1 MANNVPEDLKYTR
14 DHEWVRQSD
23 AVVVVGLTDYA
34 QRQLGD
40 IVFVELPKVGAR
52 FEAGEEFG
60 TVESV
65 KAVSTVYAPATGQV
79 IEVNEELN
87 VDPENINTDPYGD
100 GWFIKIRVADAKQTT
115 GLLTAAEYTAYV
127 QEETDG

>member
-1 MANNVPEDLKYTR
+1 MANNVPKDLKYTR
-14 DHEWVRQSD
+14 EHEWVRQSD

-40 IVFVELPKVGAR
+40 IVFVEPPKVGQR
-52 FEAGEEFG
+52 LEVDGPFG

-65 KAVSTVYAPATGQV
+65 KAVSEVYAPVTGQV

-87 VDPENINTDPYGD
+87 ADPEIINTDPYGD
-100 GWFIKIRVADAKQTT
+100 GWLIKIRMADAKQAI
-115 GLLTAAEYTAYV
+115 GLLTAAEYTAYI
-127 QEETDG
+127 QEETRG

>member
-1 MANNVPEDLKYTR
+1 MASNVPGDLKYSR
-14 DHEWVRQSD
+14 EHEWVRQSD
-23 AVVVVGLTDYA
+23 AVVVVGLTDFA
-34 QRQLGD
+34 QRELGE

-52 FEAGEEFG
+52 FEVGEPFG

-65 KAVSTVYAPATGQV
+65 KAVSEVYAPVTGQV

-87 VDPENINTDPYGD
+87 DEPEVINTEPYGD
-100 GWFIKIRVADAKQTT
+100 GWLIKIRMADAKQTT
-115 GLLTAAEYTAYV
+115 SLLTAAEYTAYI